1 MLHADAR
8 FGDAVKRKV
17 EELEA
22 RTDAE
27 VVVVAAE
34 RSGSYRDLSVLA
46 GAGASLLMFVVLSV
60 LPWPVDPVLATL
72 DLLVTFVVVGFAL
85 DGRRMLLGLA
95 PRTRRHQQVSLS
107 AAAEF
112 YREAVHAT
120 PRRTGL
126 LVYVSAAEGEV
137 ELIPDVGIEARVP
150 RAAWV
155 DAVQRLSATDLD
167 GFLRGLDEIGV
178 VLAEHVPP
186 AGERGVSLSNAPRIR
201 A

>member
-8 FGDAVKRKV
+8 FGEAVKRKV

-46 GAGASLLMFVVLSV
+46 GAAAALLVFVVLSV

-72 DLLVTFVVVGFAL
+72 DLIVTFVVVGFFL
-85 DGRRMLLGLA
+85 DGRRVLLGLA
-95 PRTRRHQQVSLS
+95 PRSRRHAQVALS

-112 YREAVHAT
+112 HREAVHAT

-137 ELIPDVGIEARVP
+137 ELIPDVGLEARIP

-155 DAVQRLSATDLD
+155 DAVGRLSATDLD
-167 GFLRGLDEIGV
+167 SFLRGLDEVGA

-186 AGERGVSLSNAPRIR
+186 AGDRGVSLANAPRIR

>member
-8 FGDAVKRKV
+8 FGEAVRRKV
-17 EELEA
+17 QELEA

-27 VVVVAAE
+27 VVVVATE
-34 RSGSYRDLSVLA
+34 RSGSYRDLSALA
-46 GAGASLLMFVVLSV
+46 GAAASLVVFVVLSV
-60 LPWPVDPVLATL
+60 MPWPVDPLLATL
-72 DLLVTFVVVGFAL
+72 DLIVTFVVVGFAL
-85 DGRRMLLGLA
+85 DGRRALLSLA
-95 PRTRRHQQVSLS
+95 TRTRRHEQVALS

-150 RAAWV
+150 RAAWS
-155 DAVQRLSATDLD
+155 DAVSRLTASDLD
-167 GFLRGLDEIGV
+167 GFLRGLDEVGA

-186 AGERGVSLSNAPRIR
+186 AGERVVSLADAPRIR